1 MESIDTPLRCPSC
14 AQQMEPV
21 TLARREMGEERI
33 DLCYPC
39 RVIWFDQHESPAL
52 APASVIELVRRIQ
65 AHGNAARNTLPTSV
79 SCPRCSRPL
88 AQTHDI
94 CKSGP
99 LFYYRCAQDGGRLIA
114 FVQFLREKQF
124 VRSLTP
130 AELGRLRAQARQVRC
145 SSCGAP
151 VDVEH
156 SSACEY
162 CRSPIAVLD
171 ADAVNE
177 ALQHWTAADA
187 QGRKRESAAAAA
199 TTGMHAAA
207 RTPPSFSLE
216 ALGTFQAGSDLLDA
230 CIGALGDL
238 SSGR

>member
-1 MESIDTPLRCPSC
+1 
-14 AQQMEPV
+14 MEPV

-33 DLCYPC
+33 DLCYGC
-39 RVIWFDQHESPAL
+39 RVIWFDRDESAAL
-52 APASVIELVRRIQ
+52 APRSVIELVRRIQ
-65 AHGNAARNTLPTSV
+65 AHGDAARNSLPSSV
-79 SCPRCSRPL
+79 SCPRCSRSL
-88 AQTHDI
+88 ALTHDI

-99 LFYYRCAQDGGRLIA
+99 LSYYRCAQDGGRLTA

-151 VDVEH
+151 VDVER

-162 CRSPIAVLD
+162 CGSPIAVLD
-171 ADAVNE
+171 PDAVNE

-187 QGRKRESAAAAA
+187 QARARESTAAAALS
-199 TTGMHAAA
+199 GVQAAG
-207 RTPPSFSLE
+207 RTPPSFSLD
-216 ALGTFQAGSDLLDA
+216 ALGTFQAGSDLLDV
-230 CIGALGDL
+230 CIGALGEVF
-238 SSGR
+238 GAR